1 MAFGDPLQWIIIG
14 VIVVVI
20 FLWGPQKIPELARGI
35 GRAKGEFD
43 KAQKEFESAS
53 KQVTTGVMTMG
64 TTTAATATATQTAP
78 VFAEKSGDQVL
89 IETARALSITTEGK
103 SREQISQEI
112 LAKTKSQA

>member
-43 KAQKEFESAS
+43 KASKEFDAAS
-53 KQVTTGVMTMG
+53 KQVVAGAAG
-64 TTTAATATATQTAP
+64 TTAAAAPQTGQ
-78 VFAEKSGDQVL
+78 VFVEKSGDQIL
-89 IETARALSITTEGK
+89 METARALGIDTAGK
-103 SREQISQEI
+103 TREQISQEI
-112 LAKTKSQA
+112 IAKTKTQP